1 MPDEFLADKIP
12 AYVNAIRRTCHLIE
26 VVEKSE
32 CGHELT
38 LDEETLLYHRDP
50 DEQTLDDLR
59 KKLVK
64 QSAALTALHQV
75 PPY

>member
-1 MPDEFLADKIP
+1 MQDEFLADKAP
-12 AYVNAIRRTCHLIE
+12 AYVNAIRRTSRLMDAI
-26 VVEKSE
+26 EKSE
-32 CGHELT
+32 CGDELT

-50 DEQTLDDLR
+50 DEQTLGDLH
-59 KKLVK
+59 KKLLK